1 MAKIDTSTIEGYAEM
16 TAEQKLAA
24 LEAFDVPDTPDPNKF
39 VAKSDYDRLKTASD
53 NNASEAKSWKEK
65 YNSTLSE
72 AERQKQ
78 AAEEAQKATNDRLAE
93 LERKDKISTA
103 KDQYIAS
110 GFDAALAL
118 ATAEAEVDGKMDVV
132 RANIAKH
139 IEDTRAADKDAAM
152 KKTPAPPAGGN
163 PNPGEIDYAAEI
175 AKATEAGDFA
185 KAAYYARI
193 QNTKK

>member
-1 MAKIDTSTIEGYAEM
+1 MAKIDTSTIQGYAEM

-24 LEAFDVPDTPDPNKF
+24 LEALEMPDAPDMTKF
-39 VAKSDYDRLKTASD
+39 VAKSDYDKLKTASD
-53 NNASEAKSWKEK
+53 NNASEAKSWKDK

-93 LERKDKISTA
+93 LERKDKIATA
-103 KDQYIAS
+103 KDGYIAS

-139 IEDTRAADKDAAM
+139 TENVKATVKDEAM
-152 KKTPAPPAGGN
+152 KGTPAPPAGGN
-163 PNPGEIDYAAEI
+163 PNPGAIDYAAEVT
-175 AKATEAGDFA
+175 KALERGDYTA
-185 KAAYYARI
+185 AAYYTRL
-193 QNTKK
+193 QSEKK

>member
-1 MAKIDTSTIEGYAEM
+1 MAKIDTSAIQGYAEM
-16 TAEQKLAA
+16 TPEQKIAA
-24 LEAFDVPDTPDPNKF
+24 LEAIDMPDAPDMTKF
-39 VAKSDYDRLKTASD
+39 VAKSDYDKLKTASD
-53 NNASEAKSWKEK
+53 NNASEAKSWKDK

-110 GFDAALAL
+110 GFDTTLAL

-139 IEDTRAADKDAAM
+139 IEDTRAADKDKAM

-163 PNPGEIDYAAEI
+163 PNPGAIDYAAEI
-175 AKATEAGDFA
+175 AKALEAGDYT
-185 KAAYYARI
+185 KAAYYSRI
-193 QNTKK
+193 QHQKK

>member
-1 MAKIDTSTIEGYAEM
+1 MAKIDTSAIQGYAEM

-24 LEAFDVPDTPDPNKF
+24 LEAFDVPDMTQYVSKA
-39 VAKSDYDRLKTASD
+39 VSDKY
-53 NNASEAKSWKEK
+53 ASEAADWKKK

-72 AERQKQ
+72 AEQARV

-103 KDQYIAS
+103 KDAYIS
-110 GFDAALAL
+110 LGFDVELAL

-132 RANIAKH
+132 RANFAQQVKNKQ
-139 IEDTRAADKDAAM
+139 AADKDKSM

-163 PNPGEIDYAAEI
+163 PNPGSIDYAAEI

-185 KAAYYARI
+185 TAAYYARI
-193 QNTKK
+193 RSTKK

>member
-24 LEAFDVPDTPDPNKF
+24 LEALDMPEPDYTGYVKKDVLDKAT
-39 VAKSDYDRLKTASD
+39 
-53 NNASEAKSWKEK
+53 SEAADWKKK
-65 YNSTLSE
+65 YNSSLSE

-78 AAEEAQKATNDRLAE
+78 EAEEAQKATNDRLAE

-110 GFDAALAL
+110 GWDAALAL
-118 ATAEAEVDGKMDVV
+118 ATAEAEIDGKFDVV
-132 RANIAKH
+132 RANVAKH
-139 IEDTRAADKDAAM
+139 IENTRAADKDKAM
-152 KKTPAPPAGGN
+152 KNTPAPPAGGN
-163 PNPGEIDYAAEI
+163 PNPGSIDYAAEI

-193 QNTKK
+193 QNTQKK